1 MVEDAGR
8 GYRRVVASPRPLR
21 IVETPQI
28 RTLFDAGY
36 VVIISTGVDQVAIHY
51 RRSDQ
56 RILDRLTVSEA
67 RAHLDSAEFPPG
79 SMGPKIEAAIMFL
92 ERGGGEVLITSP
104 YRLAEAV
111 AGRTGTRI
119 VPDSPR

>member
-67 RAHLDSAEFPPG
+67 RAHLDSGEFLPG